1 MGKFTNLTLVLTIVF
16 VLAVLSSCKKEEEK
30 AVYIAKVD
38 KKLFLAGQTSKNWQ
52 INKFISGGRDKTNTI
67 PLCEVDDL
75 KTFFVDTRYHENP
88 NEFLCDT
95 INDQLEIGRWSF
107 SNNEQMLNLTINN
120 ETTTAEIQALTATSL
135 VLKTYSQGVSEE
147 YYYIPRD

>member
-1 MGKFTNLTLVLTIVF
+1 MKKVTRLSF
-16 VLAVLSSCKKEEEK
+16 VLSIVCVLSTLSACKKEEEK
-30 AVYIAKVD
+30 AVYIPKVD

-67 PLCEVDDL
+67 PLCEIDDL

-95 INDQLEIGRWSF
+95 INDQLEIGLWNF
-107 SNNEQMLNLTINN
+107 SNNETVLNFTINN
-120 ETTTAEIQALTATSL
+120 ESSSKQINTLTASSL
-135 VLKTYSQGVSEE
+135 VLIIYTDGIKEETYYV
-147 YYYIPRD
+147 PRD